1 MLSRKQQHKLI
12 WKMPVVGRI
21 CSCISLTLLIVLFNV
36 NMGVAAAVSTDDVDY
51 TQIQEVIDD
60 IMDSKKSINF
70 RDYVDRLMKG
80 EEGFSLSSI
89 GNQLI
94 QTVKSNI
101 KGHID
106 TFARLITIALVAAIF
121 TNLSTAFKNNQ
132 VAETGYYITYLLLF
146 SLLIS
151 SFIEASVIA
160 ASTIGQILDFMK
172 ALVPAYCISVGFC
185 TGSATSMVYYQAAL
199 GIITLADIILVNI
212 VIPMINFYMV
222 IMLANNLSK
231 EDMLSKLAALLET
244 IIRWLLKSLLAVV
257 VGFQT
262 VQGLIIPVADRLKRS
277 TLFKASE
284 AIPGVGNAIG
294 GVTQTI
300 LGAGVLLKNS
310 IGVAGLVVIV
320 AICIIPIIKLVI
332 ISVVFRCGGAS
343 LQPVSDNR
351 IIECISA
358 SSKSA
363 EMLLHSVLVGAILFI
378 LSITIVAVTTSG
390 KI

>member
-1 MLSRKQQHKLI
+1 MHKNRQCL
-12 WKMPVVGRI
+12 KRSYLVSVKGK
-21 CSCISLTLLIVLFNV
+21 ISSFIILTLLIIFFNV
-36 NMGVAAAVSTDDVDY
+36 DMATSAAVGTDDVDY
-51 TQIQEVIDD
+51 TQIQEIIDD
-60 IMDSKKSINF
+60 IMKQDNSINF
-70 RDYVDRLMKG
+70 RDYVDKLMRG
-80 EEGFSLSSI
+80 EEAFSLSSI
-89 GNQLI
+89 GVQLI
-94 QTVKSNI
+94 QSIKANI
-101 KGHID
+101 KGHMD

-146 SLLIS
+146 TLLIS

-160 ASTIGQILDFMK
+160 ASTIGQVLDFMK
-172 ALVPAYCISVGFC
+172 VLVPAYYISVGFC

-199 GIITLADIILVNI
+199 GIITLADIILVKL

-244 IIRWLLKSLLAVV
+244 VIKWLLKSLLAAVI
-257 VGFQT
+257 GFQT
-262 VQGLIIPVADRLKRS
+262 VQGLIIPVADRVKRS
-277 TLFKASE
+277 ALFRASE

-310 IGVAGLVVIV
+310 IGVAGLIVIV
-320 AICIIPIIKLVI
+320 TICIIPIVKLVI
-332 ISVVFRCGGAS
+332 ISVIFKCSSAS
-343 LQPVSDNR
+343 LQPVSDKR
-351 IIECISA
+351 IVECISA

-363 EMLLHSVLVGAILFI
+363 DMLLHSVIVGAILFI

-390 KI
+390 TI